1 MIIPKAGGSRRLDG
15 NSTLLLLLHEIRSC
29 SPVMDLTRLVDF
41 TGQLEDSLGRRGL
54 TGINVRK
61 DANISVN
68 G

>member
-15 NSTLLLLLHEIRSC
+15 DTTFLLLLHEIRGGC
-29 SPVMDLTRLVDF
+29 PVMDLTRLVDF
-41 TGQLEDSLGRRGL
+41 TRQLEDSLGSGGL